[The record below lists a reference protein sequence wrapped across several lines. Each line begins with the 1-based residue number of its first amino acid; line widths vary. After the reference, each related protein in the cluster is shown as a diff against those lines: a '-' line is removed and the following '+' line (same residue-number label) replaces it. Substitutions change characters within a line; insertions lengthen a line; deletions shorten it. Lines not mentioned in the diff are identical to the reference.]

1 MACCIPRGN
10 CRCVIGQYKPTDA
23 GTAHMRLAKTAGMT
37 NPVVGGSVKKD
48 GKIELR
54 FVCRV
59 RAGRIRRVAADPGR
73 HRHRLTDSLI
83 GF

>member
-1 MACCIPRGN
+1 
-10 CRCVIGQYKPTDA
+10 
-23 GTAHMRLAKTAGMT
+23 MRLAKTAGMT

-54 FVCRV
+54 SVCCM
-59 RAGRIRRVAADPGR
+59 RAGRVRRVATDPGR
-73 HRHRLTDSLI
+73 HRHRPTVSLI